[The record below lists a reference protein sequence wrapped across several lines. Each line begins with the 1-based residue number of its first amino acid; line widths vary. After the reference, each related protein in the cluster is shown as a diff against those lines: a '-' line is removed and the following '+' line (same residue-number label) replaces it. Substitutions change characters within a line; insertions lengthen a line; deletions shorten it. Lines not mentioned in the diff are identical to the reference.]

1 MKVTV
6 GKNIVL
12 FLTIKI
18 TKMNCQLCQKELDA
32 YRDGKLQGDMKIQVE
47 SHVKACETCSGIF
60 RLQLLADKVIDREKE
75 IQADPFRITRI
86 MAGIDNL
93 KSSGYEPANPF
104 IRVLKPVLVTVSM
117 AAAIFFGIM
126 LGNLS
131 EPVTDRDAIPV
142 ELALIDDAS
151 IESVNILLNE

>member
-1 MKVTV
+1 
-6 GKNIVL
+6 
-12 FLTIKI
+12 
-18 TKMNCQLCQKELDA
+18 MNCQLCQKELDA
-32 YRDGKLQGDMKIQVE
+32 WRDGKLQGDMKIQVE

>member
-1 MKVTV
+1 
-6 GKNIVL
+6 
-12 FLTIKI
+12 
-18 TKMNCQLCQKELDA
+18 MNCQLCQKELDA
-32 YRDGKLQGDMKIQVE
+32 CRDGKLPGDLKIQVE
-47 SHVKACETCSGIF
+47 SHLKECETCSEIF

-75 IQADPFRITRI
+75 LQADPFRVTRI

-93 KSSGYEPANPF
+93 KGSGYEPANPF
-104 IRVLKPVLVTVSM
+104 IRVLKPLLVTASM

-131 EPVTDRDAIPV
+131 GPVADRMTIPV